1 MNENRK
7 RRGLANSKILTAAAI
22 CSLLLGSGN
31 VMATNS
37 DSGSLGVQEQM
48 QTMTVTVKVLD
59 ATGEPVIGANVI
71 QKGTANGSI
80 TDFNGVAKLD
90 VPRNATLLVSFVGY
104 STQEVK
110 AGQSLLTVTLKE
122 DTEILSEVVVVGYG
136 TQKKEN
142 LTGAVA
148 SVDVSKTLEARPIAD
163 VGRGLQGTT
172 PGLSV
177 VVPSGEVGS
186 DPTIK
191 IRGQVASEQGSSAP
205 LILLDNVEIPSIN
218 LVNPDD
224 IESISVLKDAASAS
238 IYGAKAAFGVVLI
251 TTKKGAKSD
260 KVNISYQ
267 NNFSWQNAA
276 KDINMGGIE
285 SLAYTI
291 DYLKRVDSPYTGA
304 FWLVGLDSYTKAQE
318 WNKQWGGKIGKD
330 DPLVYGRDWE
340 VIDNKK
346 YLYRNFDPY
355 EYMVREWA
363 PTQSHNLT
371 VNGKSG
377 KTTFNI
383 GLGLLDQS
391 GMNKNAKE
399 DNFNRY
405 NASVRLSTEF
415 NKHITLRAGAI
426 YSKRVKRYANVSTST
441 TADIWYYLYRW
452 GSYTPLG
459 MNEDGAMLRSPVSES
474 AQANTAEISD
484 NYTNINIGATINITD
499 NWKVDVDYT
508 HANNEKIENKPGI
521 RYTAADTWSGATLV
535 KDENGNQVYV
545 DGAGNVVSAGTQGA
559 IPKYALKTYE
569 YTSTGSSSTDYM
581 YRRHYNTER
590 NTLNITTNYD
600 WQINDDH
607 NLKVLLGLNRV
618 TYDSEYHWAKITQL
632 LDLSNPNF
640 DLTGGTQTSSG
651 GIAWE
656 GQFGYFGRLNYNFK
670 EKYLLEANLR
680 RDATSKFP
688 ENMRWRWYPSFS
700 AGWRISEEAFMDW
713 AKPVLS
719 TFKLRGSWGMIGDQT
734 VASSLYIPTM
744 SIGLNSWLA
753 PGNKKLVGVGTP
765 AAVYGAITWQDIK
778 TLDIGF
784 DARFFNGDLGVTFD
798 WYQRNTENMIMGAE
812 GIAPT
817 FGASAPKGN
826 FGALKTTGWEVAVD
840 YNHQFSNGLSVNAMF
855 TLSDAVS
862 EITEYGT
869 ATSING
875 WYSGKTYGEIW
886 GFRTDRLYQK
896 EDFVYDSNGNL
907 AITYALN
914 GKEVPKGTDGAKEVY
929 KLSDPNGVYQDYLQS
944 GSFMFGP
951 GDVKY
956 KDVDGDGK
964 IDRGEQS
971 ITKHGDLE
979 VIGNSTPRYEW
990 GLRLGA
996 NWKGFDAS
1004 IFMQGVAD
1012 REIWGNSSLTI
1023 PGFNI
1028 GDGAMAT
1035 AFTTDFWTEDRTNA
1049 FYPRPWN
1056 MGNGNDALNMCKQD
1070 RYLLD
1075 MSYWRIKN
1083 ITLGY
1088 TLPSNLTKKV
1098 WMNKA
1103 RVYVALENF
1112 FTFDNLN
1119 GLPLDPEEVAGVSY
1133 YNSSNYNSGRTG
1145 VGAPTFKSVSFG
1157 VQLNF

>member
-104 STQEVK
+104 KTQEVK
-110 AGQSLLTVTLKE
+110 AGTSLLSVTLKE
-122 DTEILSEVVVVGYG
+122 DSEILNEVVVVGYG

-276 KDINMGGIE
+276 KDIEMGGIE

-304 FWLVGLDSYTKAQE
+304 FWMVGLDSYTKAQE

-441 TADIWYYLYRW
+441 SADIWYYLYRW

-700 AGWRISEEAFMDW
+700 AGWRVSEEAFMDW
-713 AKPVLS
+713 AKPALS

-765 AAVYGAITWQDIK
+765 AAVYGAVTWQDIK
-778 TLDIGF
+778 TLDFGF

-798 WYQRNTENMIMGAE
+798 WYQRKTENMIMGAE

-907 AITYALN
+907 ATTYALN
-914 GKEVPKGTDGAKEVY
+914 GKEVPKGTSGAKEVY

-971 ITKHGDLE
+971 VTKHGDLE

-1023 PGFNI
+1023 PGFHI
-1028 GDGAMAT
+1028 SDGAMAT
-1035 AFTTDFWTEDRTNA
+1035 AFTTDFWTENRTDA
-1049 FYPRPWN
+1049 FYPRPWH

-1133 YNSSNYNSGRTG
+1133 FHSSNYNSGRTG

>member
-1 MNENRK
+1 MNEDHK
-7 RRGLANSKILTAAAI
+7 RRGFAYSKTLMTAAI
-22 CSLLLGSGN
+22 CALFLSGGS
-31 VMATNS
+31 VMANAAEAPVTM
-37 DSGSLGVQEQM
+37 EQQ
-48 QTMTVTVKVLD
+48 QTMNVTVKVLD
-59 ATGEPVIGANVI
+59 PTGEPIIGANVI

-90 VPRNATLLVSFVGY
+90 VQRNATILVSFVGY
-104 STQEVK
+104 KTQEVK
-110 AGQSLLTVTLKE
+110 VSQSLMSVTLKE
-122 DTEILSEVVVVGYG
+122 DAEILSEVVVVGYG

-148 SVDVSKTLEARPIAD
+148 SVDVSKALEARPIAD

-177 VVPSGEVGS
+177 VIPSGEVGS

-191 IRGQVASEQGSSAP
+191 VRGQIASEQGSSSP

-224 IESISVLKDAASAS
+224 IESISVLKDAASSS

-276 KDINMGGIE
+276 KDIEMGGIE

-291 DYLKRVDSPYTGA
+291 DYMKRDGKPKVGA
-304 FWLVGLDSYTKAQE
+304 FWMVGHDSYTKAQE
-318 WNKQWGGKIGKD
+318 WEKQWGGKIGKN

-340 VIDNKK
+340 VIDGAK

-363 PTQSHNLT
+363 PTQSHNMT

-399 DNFNRY
+399 DDFKRY

-415 NKHITLRAGAI
+415 NKHLTLRAGAI
-426 YSKRVKRYANVSTST
+426 YSQRTKRYANVSTST

-474 AQANTAEISD
+474 AQANTAEITN

-499 NWKVDVDYT
+499 NWKIDVDYT
-508 HANNEKIENKPGI
+508 HANDEKIENKPGT
-521 RYTAADTWSGATLV
+521 RYTAADTWSGASLV

-545 DGAGNVVSAGTQGA
+545 DGSGNVVSATSPGA

-569 YTSTGSSSTDYM
+569 YTATGSSSADYM
-581 YRRHYNTER
+581 YRRHYNTAR
-590 NTLNITTNYD
+590 NTLNVTTNYD

-618 TYDSEYHWAKITQL
+618 TFDEEYHWAKITQL
-632 LDLSNPNF
+632 LDLNNPNF
-640 DLTGGTQTSSG
+640 DLTAGTQTSSG

-688 ENMRWRWYPSFS
+688 EDLRWRWYPSFS
-700 AGWRISEEAFMDW
+700 AGWRASEESFMDW
-713 AKPVLS
+713 AKPALS
-719 TFKLRGSWGMIGDQT
+719 TLKLRGSWGMIGDQT

-744 SIGLNSWLA
+744 SIGQNSWLTPDNA
-753 PGNKKLVGVGTP
+753 KLVGVGTP
-765 AAVYGAITWQDIK
+765 SAVYGAITWQDIK
-778 TLDIGF
+778 TLDFGF

-798 WYQRNTENMIMGAE
+798 WFQRDTENMIMGAE
-812 GIAPT
+812 GIAAT
-817 FGASAPKGN
+817 FGGSSPKGN
-826 FGALKTTGWEVAVD
+826 FGSLRTTGWEVAVD
-840 YNHQFSNGLSVNAMF
+840 YNHQFENGLSLNAMF

-862 EITEYGT
+862 EITEYGS
-869 ATSING
+869 ATSINN
-875 WYSGKTYGEIW
+875 WYTGKTYGEIW
-886 GFRTDRLYQK
+886 GYRTDRLYQK
-896 EDFVYDSNGNL
+896 EDFVWENGEMVT
-907 AITYALN
+907 TYALN
-914 GKEVPKGTDGAKEVY
+914 GKEVPANTAGAKKVN
-929 KLSDPNGVYQDYLQS
+929 KLSDPNGVYQDYIQS
-944 GSFMFGP
+944 GSFLFGP

-956 KDVDGDGK
+956 KDVNGDGNINK
-964 IDRGEQS
+964 GEQS
-971 ITKHGDLE
+971 ISNHGDLE

-990 GLRLGA
+990 GFRIGA

-1012 REIWGNSSLTI
+1012 RQIWGNSSLTI
-1023 PGFNI
+1023 PGYNI

-1035 AFTTDFWTEDRTNA
+1035 AFTTDYWTEERTDA

-1083 ITLGY
+1083 ITVGY
-1088 TLPSNLTKKV
+1088 TLPVNLTKKA
-1098 WMNKA
+1098 WINKA
-1103 RVYVALENF
+1103 RIYAALENF

>member
-276 KDINMGGIE
+276 KDIEMGGIE

-318 WNKQWGGKIGKD
+318 WNKLWGGKIGKD

-700 AGWRISEEAFMDW
+700 AGWRVSEEAFMDW

-765 AAVYGAITWQDIK
+765 AAVYGAVTWQDIK
-778 TLDIGF
+778 TLDFGF

-798 WYQRNTENMIMGAE
+798 WYQRKTENMIMGAE

-907 AITYALN
+907 ATTYALN
-914 GKEVPKGTDGAKEVY
+914 GKEVPKGTSGAKEVY

-971 ITKHGDLE
+971 VTKHGDLE

-1035 AFTTDFWTEDRTNA
+1035 AFTTDFWTENRTDA

>member
-37 DSGSLGVQEQM
+37 DSGTLGVQEQM

-104 STQEVK
+104 KTQEVK
-110 AGQSLLTVTLKE
+110 AGTSLLSVTLKE
-122 DTEILSEVVVVGYG
+122 DSEILNEVVVVGYG

-267 NNFSWQNAA
+267 NNFSWQNVA
-276 KDINMGGIE
+276 KDIEMGGIE

-304 FWLVGLDSYTKAQE
+304 FWMVGLDSYTKAQE

-441 TADIWYYLYRW
+441 SADIWYYLYRW

-700 AGWRISEEAFMDW
+700 AGWRVSEEAFMDW

-765 AAVYGAITWQDIK
+765 AAVYGAVTWQDIK
-778 TLDIGF
+778 TIDFGF

-798 WYQRNTENMIMGAE
+798 WYQRKTENMIMGAE

-869 ATSING
+869 ATSIND

-907 AITYALN
+907 ATTYALN
-914 GKEVPKGTDGAKEVY
+914 GKEVPKGTSGAKEVY

-971 ITKHGDLE
+971 VTKHGDLE

-1023 PGFNI
+1023 PGFHI
-1028 GDGAMAT
+1028 SDGAMAT
-1035 AFTTDFWTEDRTNA
+1035 AFTTDFWTENRTDA
-1049 FYPRPWN
+1049 FYPRPWH

-1133 YNSSNYNSGRTG
+1133 FHSSNYNSGRTG
-1145 VGAPTFKSVSFG
+1145 VGAPTFKSLSFG